1 MLYVIIAVCVFLL
14 FAGIVL
20 FSKFKIFFE
29 YKKLPGEKLYK
40 KVNIS
45 FGFVNLTKLLYK
57 LSKKAKR
64 KTEGI
69 DKSDK
74 AIIEKI
80 KKTSKTFKTVKK
92 IYAKNRWHIRNS
104 LNVEKLDFHIKF
116 GLSDA
121 AVTGI
126 ATGAIWTLLYS
137 LTALIAQVGTLKK
150 HYFEVCPVFTEK
162 GLICQG
168 SVKLSVRM
176 IDAIVLVTRLY
187 LTYRNI
193 NKPNK

>member
-29 YKKLPGEKLYK
+29 YKKMPGEKLYT

-45 FGFVNLTKLLYK
+45 FGFVNLNKIMDR
-57 LSKKAKR
+57 LSKKAKK
-64 KTEGI
+64 KTESISGSE
-69 DKSDK
+69 KG
-74 AIIEKI
+74 IIEKV
-80 KKTSKTFKTVKK
+80 KKASQTFKTVKK

-104 LNVEKLDFHIKF
+104 LKVEKLDFHIKF

-121 AVTGI
+121 AATGI
-126 ATGAIWTLLYS
+126 ATGAIWTMLYS
-137 LTALIAQVGTLKK
+137 LTALISQVGTLKK

-162 GLICQG
+162 GLICQA

-176 IDAIVLVTRLY
+176 IDAIVLGARLY
-187 LTYRNI
+187 LTYKNA
-193 NKPNK
+193 NK

>member
-14 FAGIVL
+14 LTGIVL

-29 YKKLPGEKLYK
+29 YKKMPGEKLYT

-45 FGFVNLTKLLYK
+45 FGFVNLSKILDK
-57 LSKKAKR
+57 LSQKVKR
-64 KTEGI
+64 KTESI
-69 DKSDK
+69 DKSEK
-74 AIIEKI
+74 GIIEKI
-80 KKTSKTFKTVKK
+80 KKTSQTFKTVKK

-104 LNVEKLDFHIKF
+104 LKVEKLDFHINF

-121 AVTGI
+121 AATGI
-126 ATGAIWTLLYS
+126 TTGAIWTMLYS
-137 LTALIAQVGTLKK
+137 FTALISQVGTLKK

-168 SVKLSVRM
+168 SVKLNVRM
-176 IDAIVLVTRLY
+176 IDAIVLGTRLY
-187 LTYRNI
+187 LTYRSI